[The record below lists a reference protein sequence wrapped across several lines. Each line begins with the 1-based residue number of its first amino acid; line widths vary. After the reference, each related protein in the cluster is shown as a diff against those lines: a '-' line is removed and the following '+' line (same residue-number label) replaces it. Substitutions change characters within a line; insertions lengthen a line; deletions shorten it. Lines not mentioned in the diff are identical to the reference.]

1 MVQSKQALNGSVEL
15 YSNLPRG
22 SLYIKFRLILLN
34 KQDPGYLKI
43 ISDQVKYMLCGK
55 AFIRK
60 FYFLFV
66 FIFIVSVIPMYVNAG
81 LTSFVSGI
89 FGKNSVTKNQIFV
102 NSQNMVLLRAV
113 LNIDPNPAKGGGG
126 ITIVEG
132 SSLLPDSG
140 PSGTIANIEENS
152 NSSGEISLYVVRDGD
167 SISQI
172 AKMFGVTSNTIVWA
186 NDIKSRSIIR
196 KGQTLVILPVSGVR
210 HTVRK
215 GETLKKIAKKYK
227 GDFGEIIKFNGF
239 SENTILAVGD
249 VVIIPDGEITVSK
262 YKYRKSS
269 KRTVRGTNVPSYSG
283 YYIRPI
289 NGGRKSQGLH
299 GYNAVDLAV
308 SYGTPIFASAS
319 GDVIISKNYGWN
331 GGYGKYIVIRHSNS
345 TQTLYSHN
353 SRNIVRVGQNVV
365 QGQVIGYIGSTG
377 KSTGN
382 HVHFE
387 IRGAKNPF

>member
-1 MVQSKQALNGSVEL
+1 MLQS
-15 YSNLPRG
+15 
-22 SLYIKFRLILLN
+22 
-34 KQDPGYLKI
+34 
-43 ISDQVKYMLCGK
+43 K

-66 FIFIVSVIPMYVNAG
+66 FIFIISVIPMYANAG
-81 LTSFVSGI
+81 FVSFVSGI
-89 FGKNSVTKNQIFV
+89 FGKNSVAKDKISV

-152 NSSGEISLYVVRDGD
+152 NSSDQISLYVVRDGD

-186 NDIKSRSIIR
+186 NDVKRGSIINE
-196 KGQTLVILPVSGVR
+196 GQTLVILPISGVR
-210 HTVRK
+210 HTVKK
-215 GETLKKIAKKYK
+215 GETLKSITKKYK
-227 GDFGEIIKFNGF
+227 GNFNEILDFNGLSKNPVLF
-239 SENTILAVGD
+239 VGD
-249 VVIIPDGEITVSK
+249 VVIIPDGEISAPK
-262 YKYRKSS
+262 YKSSSRKV
-269 KRTVRGTNVPSYSG
+269 VRGTNVPSYRG

-289 NGGRKSQGLH
+289 NGGRKSQRLH

-319 GDVIISKNYGWN
+319 GKVIISKNSGWN
-331 GGYGKYIVIRHSNS
+331 GGYGNYVVVRHPNN
-345 TQTLYSHN
+345 TQTLYAHN
-353 SRNIVRVGQNVV
+353 SRNIVSIGQNVV
-365 QGQVIGYIGSTG
+365 QGQIVGYIGSTG